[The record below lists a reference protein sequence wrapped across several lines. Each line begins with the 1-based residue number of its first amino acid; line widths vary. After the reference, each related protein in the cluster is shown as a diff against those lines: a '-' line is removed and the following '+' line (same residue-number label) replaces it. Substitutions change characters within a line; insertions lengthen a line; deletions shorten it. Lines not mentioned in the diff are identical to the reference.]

1 MKKILNIVAITVVA
15 LQAQTLQAQ
24 TLRAPT
30 KKTLRDSTEKYYA
43 RLAKS

>member
-1 MKKILNIVAITVVA
+1 MKKILNIVAITVVP
-15 LQAQTLQAQ
+15 LQAK
-24 TLRAPT
+24 T

>member
-1 MKKILNIVAITVVA
+1 MKKILNTVAITVVA
-15 LQAQTLQAQ
+15 LQAQTLRAQ
-24 TLRAPT
+24 T

>member
-15 LQAQTLQAQ
+15 LQAQTLQAH
-24 TLRAPT
+24 T
-30 KKTLRDSTEKYYA
+30 KKVLRDSTEKYYA